1 MEKKV
6 ELVNSNIV
14 NHQLLSIELRLLDSR
29 EREIYQKFID
39 SEPSINQCPNC
50 KDHVDVTADQATMV
64 INNPLSRDMGLC
76 LAYPKITCDKCG
88 MSYTFN
94 IAMDYTAYPS
104 VVQFV
109 KALIT
114 AAQNKQ
120 K

>member
-1 MEKKV
+1 
-6 ELVNSNIV
+6 
-14 NHQLLSIELRLLDSR
+14 
-29 EREIYQKFID
+29 
-39 SEPSINQCPNC
+39 
-50 KDHVDVTADQATMV
+50 
-64 INNPLSRDMGLC
+64 
-76 LAYPKITCDKCG
+76 